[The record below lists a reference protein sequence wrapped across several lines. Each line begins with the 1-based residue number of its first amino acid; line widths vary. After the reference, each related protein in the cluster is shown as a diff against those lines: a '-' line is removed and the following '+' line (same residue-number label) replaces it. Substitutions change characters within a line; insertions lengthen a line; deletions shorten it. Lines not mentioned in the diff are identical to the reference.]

1 MRTSPGREAV
11 PTPSSLPQVTSDPH
25 ILYLDLLYSGNYSK
39 RLFTGLG
46 YTELTAIK
54 YSEFRDEE
62 GELYLKDTREH
73 IAATTFSKKL

>member
-11 PTPSSLPQVTSDPH
+11 PTPSFLPQVTSDPH
-25 ILYLDLLYSGNYSK
+25 ILYFDLLHSGNYSK
-39 RLFTGLG
+39 KLFTGLG

-73 IAATTFSKKL
+73 IAATTFTKKL